1 MKGDFR
7 VSEEIFG
14 TGYDYIILSHYLEH
28 LEDPVKWIKKIFH
41 KTNKIICILPNNF
54 YKIGEHVNMKWSNW
68 KTFYSLFKEFKI
80 KRIDEGKYSSN
91 LIGAYRNPIFIFE
104 KKKNKK
110 SKAEEVSKEYNK
122 EQKELVDGFD
132 SYN

>member
-1 MKGDFR
+1 
-7 VSEEIFG
+7 
-14 TGYDYIILSHYLEH
+14 
-28 LEDPVKWIKKIFH
+28 
-41 KTNKIICILPNNF
+41 
-54 YKIGEHVNMKWSNW
+54 MKWSNW
-68 KTFYSLFKEFKI
+68 KTFYNLFKEFKI
-80 KRIDEGKYSSN
+80 KRIDEGKYPSN

-110 SKAEEVSKEYNK
+110 SKSEEAIKEYNK